1 VEKDSFRE
9 QYPMKI
15 FDCTTYYSEDLMLE
29 VRFNILNE
37 HVHKFIIVE
46 SKYSHSGKKKELNF
60 NIDNFKKFKD
70 KIVYLVIENEPEN
83 IMDVSDP
90 KSSIYIKR
98 MNSLKRIEQSYDYML
113 NGIKDASDEDLIIL
127 NDNDEI
133 PNLNSKQ
140 FLASKKKIIIF
151 EQLFCYYKF
160 NLLYDLVPWYGSR
173 ACKKKYLKSFSWL
186 KNLKNKKY
194 PFWRIDT
201 LLSNY
206 KEISVEII
214 KDGGWHFT
222 NVMSPEKLFNKLN
235 NFGHHNEFELS
246 NISIND
252 LKEQIENKMVN
263 YNHLADK
270 TDQNKYKFN
279 YKLKNLDNEL
289 LPEFLRLNKT
299 LYKDWFN

>member
-1 VEKDSFRE
+1 MEKDNFRE

-206 KEISVEII
+206 KEISVDII

-252 LKEQIENKMVN
+252 LKEQIENKLVN